1 MPRGLLAAGIRARID
16 HSTGTQSTLLE
27 QLMDASEFTS
37 AVAVTETAETTALT
51 EREKH
56 LIGLAVT
63 ATRGCIACTGG
74 RIEKA
79 LATGI
84 EYEAVRAS
92 IDLAAAVNA
101 GVTLR
106 TAIEGA
112 SRMTSDAACS
122 GAECEVGTN

>member
-1 MPRGLLAAGIRARID
+1 MEATEFKVKDALDA
-16 HSTGTQSTLLE
+16 TG
-27 QLMDASEFTS
+27 A
-37 AVAVTETAETTALT
+37 TAALT
-51 EREKH
+51 DREKH

-79 LATGI
+79 LDSDI
-84 EYEAVRAS
+84 EYETVLAA

-101 GVTLR
+101 GVTIR

-112 SRMTSDAACS
+112 ERNNVGEACV
-122 GAECEVGTN
+122 GPECAVGVAE

>member
-1 MPRGLLAAGIRARID
+1 MQATEFKVKDALDA
-16 HSTGTQSTLLE
+16 TGAT
-27 QLMDASEFTS
+27 D
-37 AVAVTETAETTALT
+37 ALT
-51 EREKH
+51 DREKH

-79 LATGI
+79 LESNI
-84 EYEAVRAS
+84 DYETVRAA

-112 SRMTSDAACS
+112 TRHNVQENCS
-122 GAECEVGTN
+122 GAECSVGTPE

>member
-1 MPRGLLAAGIRARID
+1 MNATEFKVKDALDA
-16 HSTGTQSTLLE
+16 TG
-27 QLMDASEFTS
+27 A
-37 AVAVTETAETTALT
+37 TEALT
-51 EREKH
+51 DREKH
-56 LIGLAVT
+56 LVGLAVT

-79 LATGI
+79 LESGI
-84 EYEAVRAS
+84 DYETVRAA

-112 SRMTSDAACS
+112 AKHNVDAACS
-122 GAECEVGTN
+122 GVECSIGTDS

>member
-1 MPRGLLAAGIRARID
+1 MDVTQFKVKDALDA
-16 HSTGTQSTLLE
+16 TGAT
-27 QLMDASEFTS
+27 D
-37 AVAVTETAETTALT
+37 ALT
-51 EREKH
+51 DREKH

-79 LATGI
+79 IGAGI
-84 EYEAVRAS
+84 EYESVRAA

-112 SRMTSDAACS
+112 KRHGIDAGCA
-122 GAECEVGTN
+122 GAECSVGTES